1 MAGDGREFHD
11 ASQLAVFEA
20 GIFGVPGYVLEGEYF
35 FGREHL
41 PMVRWILAGRQGG
54 APDVA
59 NPGMGQ
65 GGAWT

>member
-1 MAGDGREFHD
+1 
-11 ASQLAVFEA
+11 VFEA
-20 GIFGVPGYVLEGEYF
+20 GIFGVPGYELEGEYF

-41 PMVRWILAGRQGG
+41 PMVRWILGGRNGN

-59 NPGMGQ
+59 NPGMGE